1 VAYNGD
7 LVCREGAGG
16 GLHGWHDA
24 VSRVG
29 PGGPEAVVCGAAG
42 ADVGGGGVE
51 VEVCEPGVDGGAA
64 AEGNDDEVVGVVEG
78 DEAGYVG

>member
-1 VAYNGD
+1 
-7 LVCREGAGG
+7 
-16 GLHGWHDA
+16 
-24 VSRVG
+24 
-29 PGGPEAVVCGAAG
+29 VVCGAAG